1 MQKVVGSNPII
12 RSSQA
17 PPSAGFSRIVSTV
30 ADAGT
35 DKIDALRS
43 VPIFAGLPSESLER
57 IAELA
62 SEVEFPPNQV
72 VIEARTPGAGMFVI
86 LDGRVSVHA
95 RGVDTELGPGE
106 VIGEVS
112 LLRSDNQRIARV
124 QTLTDV
130 RCLAVDR
137 ASFRELVAEDGRLA
151 LALLENVAQRI
162 PI

>member
-1 MQKVVGSNPII
+1 MNAGADKV
-12 RSSQA
+12 Q
-17 PPSAGFSRIVSTV
+17 
-30 ADAGT
+30 
-35 DKIDALRS
+35 ALRS
-43 VPIFAGLPSESLER
+43 VPIFEGLSDESLER
-57 IAELA
+57 IAALA

-86 LDGRVSVHA
+86 LDGRVAVHA
-95 RGVDTELGPGE
+95 RGVDVELGPGE

-112 LLRSDNQRIARV
+112 LLRADSQRIARV

-137 ASFRELVAEDGRLA
+137 AGFRELIADDGKLA

>member
-1 MQKVVGSNPII
+1 M
-12 RSSQA
+12 
-17 PPSAGFSRIVSTV
+17 T
-30 ADAGT
+30 DAES
-35 DKIDALRS
+35 DKLDALRS
-43 VPIFAGLPSESLER
+43 VPIFEGLPTESLER
-57 IAELA
+57 IAALA

-72 VIEARTPGAGMFVI
+72 VIEARTAGSGMFVI

-95 RGVDTELGPGE
+95 RGVDAELGPGE

-124 QTLTDV
+124 QTLTAV
-130 RCLAVDR
+130 RCLAIDR
-137 ASFRELVAEDGRLA
+137 AGFRELVAEDGRLA

>member
-1 MQKVVGSNPII
+1 MAHTAES
-12 RSSQA
+12 
-17 PPSAGFSRIVSTV
+17 
-30 ADAGT
+30 
-35 DKIDALRS
+35 KIDALRS

-57 IAELA
+57 IADLA

-72 VIEARTPGAGMFVI
+72 VIEARTAGAGMFVI

-95 RGVDTELGPGE
+95 RGIDTELGPGE

-112 LLRSDNQRIARV
+112 LLRSDSQRIARV

-130 RCLAVDR
+130 RCLAIGR
-137 ASFRELVAEDGRLA
+137 AGFRELVAQDGRLA

>member
-1 MQKVVGSNPII
+1 MQKVVGSSPII

-17 PPSAGFSRIVSTV
+17 PPSAGFSRIVTTM
-30 ADAGT
+30 ADSGT
-35 DKIDALRS
+35 DKVAALRA
-43 VPIFAGLPSESLER
+43 VPIFEGLPSESLER

-72 VIEARTPGAGMFVI
+72 VIEARTPGTGMFVI
-86 LDGRVSVHA
+86 LEGRVSVHA

-112 LLRSDNQRIARV
+112 LLRSDSQRIARI

-137 ASFRELVAEDGRLA
+137 AGFRQLVAEDGRLA
-151 LALLENVAQRI
+151 LALLENVADRI
-162 PI
+162 SI